1 MAVILSILFSFI
13 KMRVII
19 TVKTVETQT
28 KMLQEICT
36 ITIFVVE
43 KCLKIAPP
51 HFTILKPQLKPKW
64 HKTRSYI
71 YFFEN

>member
-13 KMRVII
+13 KMRVTI

-28 KMLQEICT
+28 KMPQEICT

-43 KCLKIAPP
+43 KCLKIAPS
-51 HFTILKPQLKPKW
+51 HFTML
-64 HKTRSYI
+64 SYLI
-71 YFFEN
+71 QFLNLS

>member
-28 KMLQEICT
+28 KMPQEICT

-51 HFTILKPQLKPKW
+51 HFTIL
-64 HKTRSYI
+64 SYLI
-71 YFFEN
+71 QFLNLS